1 MASPRVVRYDRAAL
15 PGAVNCA
22 NGGYRCAVTTYDTR
36 ADLGDSEA
44 PAEDQLAEAFD
55 TIVSEGAQ
63 RLHRTWREVIATGLA
78 GGLEVATGV
87 LALFAVLAETGNH
100 LISGLAFSI
109 GFIALLLARSE
120 LFTEGFLVPVTAV
133 VAKRS
138 SWPQLGKLW
147 GGTLVANLVGGW
159 LVTWLIMRA
168 FPQYGPVAVE
178 SATSFVRAPLDLR
191 AVCLA
196 VLAGSTLT
204 LMTRMQHGTTSDPAK
219 IVAAVVG
226 GFLLAGFSLFHSI
239 LDSLIIF
246 SALHAGA
253 PFGYGDWLAWFWY
266 TALLNMA
273 GGLLV
278 VTFLRLVRSKE
289 LIQQEREEARA
300 EG

>member
-1 MASPRVVRYDRAAL
+1 VTRSERVEAREQQQSVR
-15 PGAVNCA
+15 VE
-22 NGGYRCAVTTYDTR
+22 
-36 ADLGDSEA
+36 LGESDA
-44 PAEDQLAEAFD
+44 PVEDELTEAFE

-63 RLHRTWREVIATGLA
+63 RLHRGWPEVLATGLA

-87 LALFAVLAETGNH
+87 LALFAVVAETGSH
-100 LISGLAFSI
+100 LLGGLAFSI

-133 VAKRS
+133 VARRA

-147 GGTLVANLVGGW
+147 GGTLIGNLAGGW
-159 LVTWLIMRA
+159 VFTWLIIKA
-168 FPQYGPVAVE
+168 FPQFGQTAIE
-178 SATSFVRAPLDLR
+178 SATTFVDAPLDLR

-196 VLAGSTLT
+196 LLAGSTLT

-219 IVAAVVG
+219 IVAAVAG

-246 SALHAGA
+246 AGLHAGA
-253 PFGYGDWLAWFWY
+253 PFGYGGWLGWFWY
-266 TALLNMA
+266 TALLNMG

-278 VTFLRLVRSKE
+278 VTFLRLIRSKE
-289 LIQQEREEARA
+289 LIQRERQAARD
-300 EG
+300 GD